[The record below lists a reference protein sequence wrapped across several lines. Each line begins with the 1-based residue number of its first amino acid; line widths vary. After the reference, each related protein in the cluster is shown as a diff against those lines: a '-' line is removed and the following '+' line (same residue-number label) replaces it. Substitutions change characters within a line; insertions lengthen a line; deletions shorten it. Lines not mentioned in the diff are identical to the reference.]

1 MNEQIDLLVLT
12 QERLEQLAESIVAA
26 LENAGAGRVV
36 DKDLCE
42 QAQYDIGQAMSEAK
56 KLFQG
61 NKNKFGKWRED
72 NIIGNGQRTVDN
84 RTLTRWSC
92 LCEFGTLE
100 QCRKVGFTNVYKLA
114 GKRYAGLRGKVLD
127 LLESNPSVESVVIS
141 QMMSDFTQREKAVKE
156 EQQSVEA
163 DELTLKFEVMEAR
176 IAELEAENKTLRDK
190 LAGSELD
197 AVNEPDV
204 SLELTDDGAVALDV
218 AA

>member
-1 MNEQIDLLVLT
+1 MNEQTDLLVLT

-114 GKRYAGLRGKVLD
+114 GKRYVGLRGKVLD

>member
-1 MNEQIDLLVLT
+1 MNEQTDLLVLT
-12 QERLEQLAESIVAA
+12 QERLEQLAKSIVAA

>member
-84 RTLTRWSC
+84 RTLTRWSS

-141 QMMSDFTQREKAVKE
+141 QMMSDFAQLEKAVKE
-156 EQQSVEA
+156 EKQSVEA
-163 DELTLKFEVMEAR
+163 DELTLKFEAMEAR
-176 IAELEAENKTLRDK
+176 IAELEVENKTLRDK

-197 AVNEPDV
+197 MVSVPDV
-204 SLELTDDGAVALDV
+204 SIELTEDRAVALDD

>member
-1 MNEQIDLLVLT
+1 MNEQTDLLVLT

>member
-1 MNEQIDLLVLT
+1 MNEQTDLLVLT
-12 QERLEQLAESIVAA
+12 QERLEQLAKSIVAA

-114 GKRYAGLRGKVLD
+114 GKRYVELRAKVLD

>member
-1 MNEQIDLLVLT
+1 MNEQTDLLVLT

-114 GKRYAGLRGKVLD
+114 GKRYVELRAKVLD

>member
-1 MNEQIDLLVLT
+1 MNEQTDLLVLT
-12 QERLEQLAESIVAA
+12 QEHLEQLAESIVAA

-114 GKRYAGLRGKVLD
+114 GKRYVELRGKVLD

-204 SLELTDDGAVALDV
+204 SLELTDDGAVTLDV

>member
-1 MNEQIDLLVLT
+1 MNEQTDLLVLT

-114 GKRYAGLRGKVLD
+114 GKRYVELRGKVLD

-163 DELTLKFEVMEAR
+163 DELTLKFEAMEAR

>member
-1 MNEQIDLLVLT
+1 MNEQTDLLVLT
-12 QERLEQLAESIVAA
+12 QERLEQLAKSIVAA

-114 GKRYAGLRGKVLD
+114 GKRYVELRGKVLD

-163 DELTLKFEVMEAR
+163 DELTLKFEAMEAR

>member
-204 SLELTDDGAVALDV
+204 SLELTDNGAVVDV

>member
-114 GKRYAGLRGKVLD
+114 GKRYVELRAKVLD

-163 DELTLKFEVMEAR
+163 DELTLKFEAMEAR

>member
-84 RTLTRWSC
+84 RTLTRWSS

-141 QMMSDFTQREKAVKE
+141 QMMSDFAQLEKAVKE

-197 AVNEPDV
+197 VVNEPDV

>member
-1 MNEQIDLLVLT
+1 MNEQTDLLVLT

-114 GKRYAGLRGKVLD
+114 GKRYVELRGKVLD

-163 DELTLKFEVMEAR
+163 DELTLKFEAMEAR
-176 IAELEAENKTLRDK
+176 IAELEVENKTLRDK

>member
-1 MNEQIDLLVLT
+1 MNEQTDLLVLT

-114 GKRYAGLRGKVLD
+114 GKRYVGLRGKVLD

-204 SLELTDDGAVALDV
+204 SLELTDDGAVTLDV

>member
-1 MNEQIDLLVLT
+1 
-12 QERLEQLAESIVAA
+12 
-26 LENAGAGRVV
+26 
-36 DKDLCE
+36 
-42 QAQYDIGQAMSEAK
+42 MSEAK

-61 NKNKFGKWRED
+61 NKNKFGKWREE

-84 RTLTRWSC
+84 RTLTRWSS

-127 LLESNPSVESVVIS
+127 VLESDPNVESAVIS
-141 QMMSDFTQREKAVKE
+141 QMMSDFIQREKVVKE

-163 DELTLKFEVMEAR
+163 DELSLKFEAMEVR

-190 LAGSELD
+190 LASSELD
-197 AVNEPDV
+197 MVNVLDV
-204 SLELTDDGAVALDV
+204 SIESTGNGAVALDV

>member
-114 GKRYAGLRGKVLD
+114 GKRYVGLRGKVLD

-204 SLELTDDGAVALDV
+204 SLELTDNGAVVDV

>member
-12 QERLEQLAESIVAA
+12 QERLEQLAESIIAA
-26 LENAGAGRVV
+26 LGNAGAGRVV

-42 QAQYDIGQAMSEAK
+42 QAQYDIGKAMSEAK

-61 NKNKFGKWRED
+61 NKNKFGKWREE

-84 RTLTRWSC
+84 RTLTRWSS
-92 LCEFGTLE
+92 LCEFGTVE

-114 GKRYAGLRGKVLD
+114 GKRYAGLRCKVLD
-127 LLESNPSVESVVIS
+127 VLESDPSVESAVIS

-163 DELTLKFEVMEAR
+163 DELTLKFEVMEVR

-190 LAGSELD
+190 LAGVELD
-197 AVNEPDV
+197 MVNVPDV
-204 SLELTDDGAVALDV
+204 SIEPTGNGAVALND

>member
-114 GKRYAGLRGKVLD
+114 GKRYVELRGKVLD

>member
-1 MNEQIDLLVLT
+1 MNEQTDLLVLT
-12 QERLEQLAESIVAA
+12 QERLEQLAKSIVAA

-114 GKRYAGLRGKVLD
+114 GKRYVELRAKVLD

-204 SLELTDDGAVALDV
+204 SLELTDNGAVVDV

>member
-1 MNEQIDLLVLT
+1 MNEQTDLLVLT

-141 QMMSDFTQREKAVKE
+141 QMMSDFTQCEKAVKE

-163 DELTLKFEVMEAR
+163 DELTLKFEAMEAR

>member
-114 GKRYAGLRGKVLD
+114 GKRYVELRAKVLD

>member
-1 MNEQIDLLVLT
+1 MNEQTDLLVLT

-114 GKRYAGLRGKVLD
+114 GKRYVELRGKVLD

-163 DELTLKFEVMEAR
+163 DELTLKFEAMEAR

-204 SLELTDDGAVALDV
+204 SLELTDNGAVVDV

>member
-1 MNEQIDLLVLT
+1 MNEQTDLLVLT

-114 GKRYAGLRGKVLD
+114 GKRYVELRGKVLD

>member
-1 MNEQIDLLVLT
+1 MNEQTDLLVLT

-114 GKRYAGLRGKVLD
+114 GKCYVELRGKVLD

-163 DELTLKFEVMEAR
+163 DELTLKFEAMEAR

-190 LAGSELD
+190 LAGSDLD

>member
-1 MNEQIDLLVLT
+1 MNEQTDLLVLT
-12 QERLEQLAESIVAA
+12 QERLEQLAKSIVAA

-114 GKRYAGLRGKVLD
+114 GKRYVELRGKVLD
-127 LLESNPSVESVVIS
+127 LLESNPSVKSVVIS

-204 SLELTDDGAVALDV
+204 SLELTDNGAVALDV

>member
-163 DELTLKFEVMEAR
+163 DELTLKFEAMEAR

>member
-1 MNEQIDLLVLT
+1 MNEQIDLLELT
-12 QERLEQLAESIVAA
+12 KERLQLLAENIIEA

-42 QAQYDIGQAMSEAK
+42 QAQYDIGKAMSEAK

-61 NKNKFGKWRED
+61 NKNKFGKWREE

-84 RTLTRWSC
+84 RTLTRWSS

-127 LLESNPSVESVVIS
+127 VLESDPSVESAVIS
-141 QMMSDFTQREKAVKE
+141 QMMSDFIQREKVVKE

-163 DELTLKFEVMEAR
+163 DELSLKFEAMEVR

-190 LAGSELD
+190 LASSELD
-197 AVNEPDV
+197 MVNVLDV
-204 SLELTDDGAVALDV
+204 SIESTGNGAVALDV

>member
-127 LLESNPSVESVVIS
+127 LLESNPSVESVVIP
-141 QMMSDFTQREKAVKE
+141 DDERFY
-156 EQQSVEA
+156 SV
-163 DELTLKFEVMEAR
+163 
-176 IAELEAENKTLRDK
+176 
-190 LAGSELD
+190 
-197 AVNEPDV
+197 
-204 SLELTDDGAVALDV
+204 
-218 AA
+218 

>member
-84 RTLTRWSC
+84 RTLTRWSS

-197 AVNEPDV
+197 VVNEPDV

>member
-1 MNEQIDLLVLT
+1 MNEQTDLLVLT
-12 QERLEQLAESIVAA
+12 QERLEQLAKSIVAA

-114 GKRYAGLRGKVLD
+114 GKRYVELRGKVLD

>member
-1 MNEQIDLLVLT
+1 MNEQTDLLVLT

-163 DELTLKFEVMEAR
+163 DELTLKFEAMEAR

>member
-1 MNEQIDLLVLT
+1 MNEQIDLLELT
-12 QERLEQLAESIVAA
+12 KERLQLLAENIIEA

-42 QAQYDIGQAMSEAK
+42 QAQYDIGKAMSEAK

-61 NKNKFGKWRED
+61 NKNKFGKWREE

-84 RTLTRWSC
+84 RTLTRWSS

-127 LLESNPSVESVVIS
+127 VLESDPSVESVVIS
-141 QMMSDFTQREKAVKE
+141 QMMSDFIQREKVVKE

-163 DELTLKFEVMEAR
+163 DELSLKFEAMEVR

-190 LAGSELD
+190 LASSELD
-197 AVNEPDV
+197 MVNVLDV
-204 SLELTDDGAVALDV
+204 SIESTGNGAVALDV

>member
-1 MNEQIDLLVLT
+1 MNEQTDLLVLT

-114 GKRYAGLRGKVLD
+114 GKRYVELRAKVLD

-163 DELTLKFEVMEAR
+163 DELTLKFEAMEAR

>member
-1 MNEQIDLLVLT
+1 MNEQTDLLVLT
-12 QERLEQLAESIVAA
+12 QERLEQLAKSIVAA

-114 GKRYAGLRGKVLD
+114 GKRYVELRAKVLD

-163 DELTLKFEVMEAR
+163 DELTLKFEAMEAR

>member
-1 MNEQIDLLVLT
+1 MDEQTDLLVLT
-12 QERLEQLAESIVAA
+12 QERLEQLAKSIVAA

-114 GKRYAGLRGKVLD
+114 GKRYVELRGKVLD

>member
-1 MNEQIDLLVLT
+1 MNEQTDLLVLT

-114 GKRYAGLRGKVLD
+114 GKRYVELRGKVLD

-141 QMMSDFTQREKAVKE
+141 QMMSDFTQREKAVKK

>member
-1 MNEQIDLLVLT
+1 MNEQTDLLVLT

-114 GKRYAGLRGKVLD
+114 GKRYVELRGKVLD

-204 SLELTDDGAVALDV
+204 SLELTDDGAVTLDV